1 MDVDITSLQQ
11 GNAHGLYKIGIR
23 SHPNEIELQILI
35 GTALPVKPPAI
46 APASRNGI
54 RRPGDGDGGATSEQ
68 FLLDQVVMFARIALR
83 KGIYQVISV
92 ISGIPV
98 LGKTYLAL
106 NDQRADDQD
115 DSKAE
120 LKHHQDLTGCH
131 QGCVILKSAF

>member
-54 RRPGDGDGGATSEQ
+54 RRPGDGAGGSTSEH
-68 FLLDQVVMFARIALR
+68 FLLDQGGMIARIVLR

-92 ISGIPV
+92 ISAIPV
-98 LGKTYLAL
+98 LSNTYLAL
-106 NDQRADDQD
+106 NDQRAYDQD
-115 DSKAE
+115 DRKTE
-120 LKHHQDLTGCH
+120 LK
-131 QGCVILKSAF
+131 